1 MLEQLGQSADVAS
14 NGVEAVDAA
23 VRLPYDIVL
32 MDMQMPEMDGLE
44 ATRRIRKASLPSQ
57 PRIVAMTAN
66 VLQRDRERCLA
77 AGMDDYISKPVK
89 LENLA
94 RVLHQCQRRDS
105 PSAAAPVAQVAPQAV
120 ELPFDPAVIARLT
133 SEVGHEALAG
143 VLDTMIT
150 DTPRLLTGL
159 QQALAKAD
167 PAQLRH
173 WAHTLKSNAMMLGA
187 EALARQFQELERFAG
202 GDSMAVAAAKVATAQ
217 DCYQKLIAIVRQL
230 ADGARAA

>member
-1 MLEQLGQSADVAS
+1 
-14 NGVEAVDAA
+14 
-23 VRLPYDIVL
+23 
-32 MDMQMPEMDGLE
+32 
-44 ATRRIRKASLPSQ
+44 
-57 PRIVAMTAN
+57 
-66 VLQRDRERCLA
+66 
-77 AGMDDYISKPVK
+77 
-89 LENLA
+89 
-94 RVLHQCQRRDS
+94 
-105 PSAAAPVAQVAPQAV
+105 
-120 ELPFDPAVIARLT
+120 
-133 SEVGHEALAG
+133 
-143 VLDTMIT
+143 MIT